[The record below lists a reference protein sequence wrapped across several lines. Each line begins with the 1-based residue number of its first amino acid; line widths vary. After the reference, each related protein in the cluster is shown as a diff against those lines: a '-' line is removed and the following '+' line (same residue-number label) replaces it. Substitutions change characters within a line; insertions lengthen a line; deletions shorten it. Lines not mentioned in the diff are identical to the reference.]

1 MPRPPRFS
9 DWLTALLLAG
19 GVVGG
24 GAPRAAEPVTGTVV
38 RDLYYGEA
46 LFQFYRQDD
55 FTALTHLL
63 VARDAD
69 RVPHHEAEAEL
80 LLGGLYL
87 SYGQHQHAEAVF
99 ERLLAGSPDAAVRD
113 RAWFYLGK
121 LRYQRGLVQE
131 ALAAFGRIGG
141 DLPEALAAELP
152 MLVAQCHMASGDFDG
167 ARRVLEAWDA
177 PDSWL
182 AYARYNLGV
191 ALVRLQRVAEGA
203 ALLDRVGRMD
213 AATAEQK
220 DLRDKANLALG
231 YAWLQAND
239 ATKARPVLERVRLR
253 GPFASKALLGVGWAD
268 ALAADYQAALGPW
281 LELMDRD
288 LMDSAVQESFLAV
301 PYALGRLD
309 AHGAAVDRYQKALAT
324 FDTEMGRLD
333 GAIGRARGGTLLP
346 ALLQDDDAGLGRWYW
361 RLDAVPDGDD
371 SRYLYLLMAD
381 NAFQEGFKNYRD
393 LVALE
398 HHLDDWRQ
406 RLETYADMV
415 DTRRTAFATRLPAAE
430 ERLATVDVAALQAR
444 CSALAERLAQAVSAR
459 DVAALATP
467 EEQERWARLAALA
480 ADPGFAGAAPELKER
495 HRLLR
500 GVMLWDLDRAF
511 RERAWRAGRALRDL
525 DRELGTAEARMASIE
540 AARTA
545 EPARFAAFS
554 ARIAALAPRIGSLQA
569 AVAAT
574 LHRQEGTLV
583 AMAVRELDAQKERLA
598 SYRVQA
604 RFALATMYDRA
615 GTQAASRTPIPA
627 TAGGGSAP

>member
-1 MPRPPRFS
+1 MRRPPRFS

-19 GVVGG
+19 GVVTGA
-24 GAPRAAEPVTGTVV
+24 APRAAEPVSGTVV

-55 FTALTHLL
+55 FDALTHLL
-63 VARDAD
+63 VARDAG
-69 RVPHHEAEAEL
+69 RVPHHEAESEL

-87 SYGQHQHAEAVF
+87 SYGQHEHAEEVF
-99 ERLLAGSPDAAVRD
+99 QRLLAGSGDAAVRD

-121 LRYQRGLVQE
+121 LRYQRGLHEQ
-131 ALAAFGRIGG
+131 ALAAFGRIGSR
-141 DLPEALAAELP
+141 LPEALAAELP

-167 ARRVLEAWDA
+167 ARRVLEDWHA

-191 ALVRLQRVAEGA
+191 ALVRLQRIEEGT

-213 AATAEQK
+213 AGSAEQR

-239 ATKARPVLERVRLR
+239 AVRAKPVLERVRLH

-268 ALAADYQAALGPW
+268 AMAADYRAALLPW

-301 PYALGRLD
+301 PYALGRLE
-309 AHGAAVDRYQKALAT
+309 ANGSAVERYQKALAS
-324 FDTEMGRLD
+324 FDAEMGRLD
-333 GAIGRARGGTLLP
+333 GAIDRARGGNLLP
-346 ALLQDDDAGLGRWYW
+346 ALLQDDDVDLGRWYW
-361 RLDAVPDGDD
+361 RLDAVPDGED

-398 HHLDDWRQ
+398 RHLDDWRQ
-406 RLETYADMV
+406 RLETYGDMV
-415 DTRRTAFATRLPAAE
+415 EARRAAFDTRLPDAE
-430 ERLATVDVAALQAR
+430 ARLATVDIAGLQAR
-444 CSALAERLAQAVSAR
+444 RAALVQRLAQADATR
-459 DVAALATP
+459 DVAALATAG
-467 EEQERWARLAALA
+467 EQEHWARLEQLA
-480 ADPGFAGAAPELKER
+480 ADPGFATAAPELRER
-495 HRLLR
+495 HRLLK
-500 GVMLWDLDRAF
+500 GVMLWDLDRGF
-511 RERAWRAGRALRDL
+511 RERSWRAHRALRDL
-525 DRELGTAEARMASIE
+525 DRELATAKAHLAGIQ
-540 AARTA
+540 AAGTA
-545 EPARFAAFS
+545 EPARFDEFA

-569 AVAAT
+569 AVSAT
-574 LHRQEGTLV
+574 LHRQEDTLV
-583 AMAVRELDAQKERLA
+583 ALAVQELGAQKERLA

-604 RFALATMYDRA
+604 RFALATLYDRA
-615 GTQAASRTPIPA
+615 STQAATGRGA
-627 TAGGGSAP
+627 AP